1 MKQKT
6 LLTALLAMLALTA
19 SAVAHDGHR
28 HQAMG
33 TVEAIDAEQITLA
46 MKGDES
52 KTFTLTEETAFTRGQ
67 DEAARAETAVGER
80 AVVMYETKDEI
91 NVAIEVKLPVKAD
104 QTRGDGRE

>member
-6 LLTALLAMLALTA
+6 LLIALLALFALTA
-19 SAVAHDGHR
+19 GAIAHDGHR

-52 KTFTLTEETAFTRGQ
+52 KTFTLTEETSFTRG
-67 DEAARAETAVGER
+67 EEEVARTETVVGER
-80 AVVMYETKDEI
+80 AVVMYETKDKTD
-91 NVAIEVKLPVKAD
+91 VAIEVKLPAAAD
-104 QTRGDGRE
+104 